1 MASHDDV
8 VSLSCG
14 SKNPQLKGTLPLAQN
29 LEAISYGHGWANH
42 SHISP
47 PSLADLTKTIFEHR
61 KPIETNRNQ

>member
-1 MASHDDV
+1 MASPSV

-14 SKNPQLKGTLPLAQN
+14 SKNPERTVPLAHN

-61 KPIETNRNQ
+61 KPIETNRNYDC